1 MRVRLE
7 PGAAGVVQWGGAVDH
22 IARIAT
28 AGVHRE
34 ISSGR
39 ILAGG
44 IEALSTASLSVRRV
58 VTGGLN
64 WRRDKGGLVESLL
77 GAGCVRGTGL
87 SVDHR
92 GAGGPCAGR
101 GDQEKEEGKN
111 TEWMH
116 CDFSPGAAAGVRS
129 PAVAGES

>member
-7 PGAAGVVQWGGAVDH
+7 PCAAGVVQRGGAVDH
-22 IARIAT
+22 IARVAA

-34 ISSGR
+34 VSSGR
-39 ILAGG
+39 ILTGG
-44 IEALSTASLSVRRV
+44 IEALAAASLSVRRV
-58 VTGGLN
+58 VTGVLN
-64 WRRDKGGLVESLL
+64 RRGIKGGLVERILSARCVG
-77 GAGCVRGTGL
+77 GAGL

-92 GAGGPCAGR
+92 GASGPYAGR

-111 TEWMH
+111 TEWLH
-116 CDFSPGAAAGVRS
+116 FDLSPGAAAGVRS